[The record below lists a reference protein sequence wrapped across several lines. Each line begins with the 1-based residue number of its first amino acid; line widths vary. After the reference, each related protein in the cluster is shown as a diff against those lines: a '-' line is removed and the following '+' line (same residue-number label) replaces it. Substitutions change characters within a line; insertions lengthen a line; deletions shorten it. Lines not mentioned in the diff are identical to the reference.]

1 MADNVI
7 SRLMVKPGASFHM
20 KQRNP
25 DATFGWEKDSAKAEL
40 AQLHVQIDMLQQR
53 LAAQR
58 THGVLVVLQAMD
70 ACGKDGTIRSVFGA
84 LNPAGVKVHSFKAPV
99 GSELDHDYLWRL
111 HAVVPARG
119 EIAVWNRSH
128 YEDVLVVRV
137 KHFLPKHRW
146 EKRYRHI
153 REFERMLVDEGTRIV
168 KINLNVSFAEQG
180 LRLQDRIDDPKER
193 WKFRVGDLDDRKL
206 WPEYMRAYDEA
217 IAETSTAHSPWYV
230 VPGNRKWVRNLAVA
244 RILLHEL
251 QQLDPQL
258 PPDDPAIVGL
268 HVE

>member
-1 MADNVI
+1 MADNVL
-7 SRLMVKPGASFHM
+7 SRMRVKPGSNFSM
-20 KQRNP
+20 KRRSP
-25 DATFGWEKDSAKAEL
+25 EETFGWEKDSAKAEL
-40 AQLHVQIDMLQQR
+40 AQLQAHIDALQQR

-58 THGVLVVLQAMD
+58 THGLLVVLQAMD
-70 ACGKDGTIRSVFGA
+70 ACGKDGTIRSVFAA

-99 GSELDHDYLWRL
+99 GSETDHDYLWRV
-111 HAVVPARG
+111 HSAVPARG

-137 KHFLPKHRW
+137 KGLLPTDRW
-146 EKRYRHI
+146 ERRYRHI
-153 REFERMLVDEGTRIV
+153 REFERLLVDEGTRIV

-193 WKFRVGDLDDRKL
+193 WKFRIGDLDDRKL
-206 WPEYMRAYDEA
+206 WPDFMKAYDVA
-217 IAETSTAHSPWYV
+217 ISETSTEHAPWYV

-268 HVE
+268 NVV